1 MGLAAAARPRA
12 RGGLAGAED
21 TRPGP
26 PECRRC
32 ERPRGGPRCLFR
44 PHGGSRQAPRRE
56 EGEWPQLPGAERRN
70 ALGRCTA
77 PPPGVLRDP
86 HAAAARSQQ
95 RRSGAQCVPGDSEV
109 PRREQRGPGSSGP
122 QGSVRVWGRG
132 WPWKKLTLVRRGDT
146 ARSHGGRRAK
156 MSGERSRGQRGR
168 RGAAL
173 FGEGGRA
180 RGVRGGGVPG
190 LL

>member
-1 MGLAAAARPRA
+1 MRGAAWLVLRTRGPARRSV
-12 RGGLAGAED
+12 AGASAHGAGRAASSVLTADPAGHLAVRKANGRSFLVPSAKTLWED
-21 TRPGP
+21 AR
-26 PECRRC
+26 
-32 ERPRGGPRCLFR
+32 
-44 PHGGSRQAPRRE
+44 
-56 EGEWPQLPGAERRN
+56 
-70 ALGRCTA
+70 

>member
-21 TRPGP
+21 ARPGP
-26 PECRRC
+26 PECHQC
-32 ERPRGGPRCLFR
+32 ERPWGGPRCLFR
-44 PHGGSRQAPRRE
+44 PHGGSRRAPRRE

-77 PPPGVLRDP
+77 PPGRPSGSPRGR
-86 HAAAARSQQ
+86 RSLSQ

-168 RGAAL
+168 RGAAR

>member
-1 MGLAAAARPRA
+1 MLRTRGPARRSV
-12 RGGLAGAED
+12 AGASAHGAGRAASSVLTADPAGHLAVRKANGRSFLVPSAETLWED
-21 TRPGP
+21 AR
-26 PECRRC
+26 
-32 ERPRGGPRCLFR
+32 
-44 PHGGSRQAPRRE
+44 
-56 EGEWPQLPGAERRN
+56 
-70 ALGRCTA
+70 
-77 PPPGVLRDP
+77 PPPGRP
-86 HAAAARSQQ
+86 SGSPRGRRSLSQ